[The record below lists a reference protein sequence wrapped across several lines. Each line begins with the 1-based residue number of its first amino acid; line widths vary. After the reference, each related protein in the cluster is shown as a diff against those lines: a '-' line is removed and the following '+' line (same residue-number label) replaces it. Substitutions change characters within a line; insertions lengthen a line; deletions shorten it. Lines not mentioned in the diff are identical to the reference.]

1 MFWMVSNLSAIS
13 RNEGRL
19 IKILRNVLPPSGLP
33 VLWFRLFLNFRF
45 RSCLELE
52 RDKQVNKQGQQTFF
66 RSWVDG
72 GEVAGDEVF
81 EKSLP

>member
-1 MFWMVSNLSAIS
+1 MKDDWLKFWEMFYHHPVCRYYDFDCFETFAEK
-13 RNEGRL
+13 R
-19 IKILRNVLPPSGLP
+19 SGNPTL
-33 VLWFRLFLNFRF
+33 F

-52 RDKQVNKQGQQTFF
+52 RDKQVSKQSQQTFF

>member
-1 MFWMVSNLSAIS
+1 MISIVLKLSQKS
-13 RNEGRL
+13 FKNPTL
-19 IKILRNVLPPSGLP
+19 
-33 VLWFRLFLNFRF
+33 F

-52 RDKQVNKQGQQTFF
+52 RDKQVGEQSQQTFF